1 MKKFIIIALALVAG
15 SAALSA
21 QDTQKAA
28 AEAAAALTA
37 ATDVPVA
44 APKPVYW
51 TNTVLNQINFGQT
64 SLWNWAAGGYNNYT
78 LAAAIDANA
87 NYKKDKMIW
96 NNRLQLDYGF
106 LYSAD
111 KPILQK
117 TKDRIYFESKW
128 GYETPVRHLSYS
140 AFFDFKTQFNDN
152 WKYGTPKNTEGHEPS
167 IQDWLDART
176 LMSDLLSPAYINF
189 GVGILWTPKP
199 WFSLNFSPVAADF
212 VVVHNPLLRN
222 TYGMELRDQTLDP
235 KDGNNFKPLRFGL
248 GAQLKADAKW
258 IVNDNWKYGTPK
270 NTEGHE
276 PSIDDW
282 LNARTLM
289 SDFLSP
295 AYINFGLGV
304 LWTPKPWFSLNFSP
318 LAADVVIVQNEK
330 LRDTYGM
337 ELLEDGKGYKPVRF
351 GLGAQ
356 LKADAKWVINDDFSY
371 TTQLVLFSNYL
382 HKPQNLRVNWDNK
395 LFWKLAKYFAFTVS
409 TNLIYDE
416 NVKVKEISD
425 GTKVAAVQF
434 KEFLEF
440 GFTYT
445 IAKKQ

>member
-1 MKKFIIIALALVAG
+1 MKKFIILLAALTVAV
-15 SAALSA
+15 APLSA
-21 QDTQKAA
+21 QDAQKAA

-258 IVNDNWKYGTPK
+258 IVNDN
-270 NTEGHE
+270 
-276 PSIDDW
+276 
-282 LNARTLM
+282 
-289 SDFLSP
+289 
-295 AYINFGLGV
+295 
-304 LWTPKPWFSLNFSP
+304 
-318 LAADVVIVQNEK
+318 
-330 LRDTYGM
+330 
-337 ELLEDGKGYKPVRF
+337 
-351 GLGAQ
+351 
-356 LKADAKWVINDDFSY
+356 FSY
-371 TTQLVLFSNYL
+371 TTQLVLFSDYL

-416 NVKVKEISD
+416 NVKVKEIAD